1 MAIISNTQKYIFI
14 HIPKTGGTT
23 FTAGLANFNTPL
35 DIEIGGTK
43 FGEKLAPLY
52 IEKYG
57 LGKHSTALKM
67 RNIIGK
73 DVYSSFF
80 SFAFVRNPY
89 KRTLST
95 YSFLKSWRDWPQS
108 KVMDQFSNIRDFI
121 TSDFF
126 SKRGPDN
133 ILQPQYL
140 WVTDDEGALIVD
152 QVYKLE
158 QLDVVYP
165 ALMNRL
171 GLAVSNDEPLFGTLN
186 KSKKSEGDIEIIEN
200 DAEVKEIIL
209 NRYQKDFQLFNYP
222 E

>member
-1 MAIISNTQKYIFI
+1 M
-14 HIPKTGGTT
+14 
-23 FTAGLANFNTPL
+23 
-35 DIEIGGTK
+35 
-43 FGEKLAPLY
+43 
-52 IEKYG
+52 
-57 LGKHSTALKM
+57 
-67 RNIIGK
+67 
-73 DVYSSFF
+73 
-80 SFAFVRNPY
+80 
-89 KRTLST
+89 
-95 YSFLKSWRDWPQS
+95 
-108 KVMDQFSNIRDFI
+108 
-121 TSDFF
+121 
-126 SKRGPDN
+126 
-133 ILQPQYL
+133 QPQYL